1 MPTDQINYPLS
12 VCPYFLVP
20 DRKSVVRFLTDGWV
34 ITVFCLVMNSGAWAQ
49 STPTWEVGAGLGGM
63 IYKGDL
69 APSLIPGNIRPA
81 GNLLVRYNVSQPFTV
96 RINAGLGQIA
106 GKDSRFNDPFQ
117 QARDLSFKTSIR
129 ELNVLM
135 EYNFLNYASQR
146 KVKNWTPY
154 VFGGLGLFTFK
165 TNPRSPGYQ
174 RKSLFNFPLGVGVKY
189 EFKRP
194 WSLGLEYGTRFSGSD
209 YLDNFGANTFS
220 DTDKLRNG
228 DPVSKDTYTYLGVTL
243 TYRFYRITCPE

>member
-1 MPTDQINYPLS
+1 MPTDQIKPDFFLSRFEFFGPLGN
-12 VCPYFLVP
+12 
-20 DRKSVVRFLTDGWV
+20 RFRAVFWLTV
-34 ITVFCLVMNSGAWAQ
+34 SLFVLSGFAARAQ
-49 STPTWEVGAGLGGM
+49 STWEVGGGLGGLV
-63 IYKGDL
+63 YKGDL
-69 APSLIPGNIRPA
+69 APSLIPANIRPA

-96 RINAGLGQIA
+96 RFNAGIGQIA
-106 GKDSRFNDPFQ
+106 GDDKRFNDAFQ
-117 QARDLSFKTSIR
+117 QARGLAFKTNIR
-129 ELNVLM
+129 EMNVLM
-135 EYNFLNYASQR
+135 EYNFLNYSSLR

-165 TNPRSPGYQ
+165 TNPSNPGYQ

-209 YLDNFGANTFS
+209 YLDNFGPNTFGS
-220 DTDKLRNG
+220 TNKLLNG
-228 DPVSKDTYTYLGVTL
+228 NPDSKDSYTYIGLML